1 VEVQQLQRD
10 LLASKQQQLE
20 AHKRVQALQQQLDE
34 AAEQLAA
41 AKHDLSMSKV
51 DGKQLQ
57 TEVGAVGSACMAM
70 LTYCLPQVLRA
81 TSRQ

>member
-1 VEVQQLQRD
+1 MVAQGQGRTVEVQQLQRD

-41 AKHDLSMSKV
+41 AKHDLSLQKV
-51 DGKQLQ
+51 EGKQLQ
-57 TEVGAVGSACMAM
+57 TEVRLSPRILFLLQLHG
-70 LTYCLPQVLRA
+70 
-81 TSRQ
+81 